1 MDSQPKGQCGARRH
15 RKQTGCG
22 YGFGEPIA
30 VGAAAW
36 VPNNTSDVGGKIG
49 GRRRS
54 KKSKKGGKRGKSAG
68 RRRKTFR
75 VRGGG
80 SIGTVGYGYSG
91 SGSRGLVD
99 ATGYVA
105 NPPTPSGVYPMKYTK

>member
-1 MDSQPKGQCGARRH
+1 MDPPKGQCGARRH
-15 RKQTGCG
+15 RKQTGRG

-30 VGAAAW
+30 VGALRV
-36 VPNNTSDVGGKIG
+36 VPNNTSKVEGMIG

-68 RRRKTFR
+68 RRRKT

-91 SGSRGLVD
+91 SGSRGLAD

-105 NPPTPSGVYPMKYTK
+105 NPPTPSGGYPMKYTK